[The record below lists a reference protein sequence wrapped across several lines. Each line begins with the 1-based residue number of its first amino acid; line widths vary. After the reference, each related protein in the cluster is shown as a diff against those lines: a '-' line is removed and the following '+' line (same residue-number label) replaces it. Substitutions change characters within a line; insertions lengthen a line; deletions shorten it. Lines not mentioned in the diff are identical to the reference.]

1 MPRKIK
7 KRTGNHEPLTGIS
20 KNIEVP
26 WNISRGPKVFW
37 ETNQVI
43 RDISDSLMETW
54 NDDLSTWTLKYPTRL
69 SKVTIIGIL
78 ITKYPIT
85 ELVRESKNLMGKN
98 YEEEEVFNASLSNHS
113 LLSLPQYYANNA
125 GQ

>member
-78 ITKYPIT
+78 IKKYPIT
-85 ELVRESKNLMGKN
+85 ELVRVKELDGGKLWGRRS
-98 YEEEEVFNASLSNHS
+98 V
-113 LLSLPQYYANNA
+113 
-125 GQ
+125 